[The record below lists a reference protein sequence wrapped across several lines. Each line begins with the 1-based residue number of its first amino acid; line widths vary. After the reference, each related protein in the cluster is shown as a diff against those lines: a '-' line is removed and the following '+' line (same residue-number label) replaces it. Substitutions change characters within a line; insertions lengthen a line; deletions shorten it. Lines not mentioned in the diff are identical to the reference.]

1 MCRGMNFPQ
10 IRLESTSA
18 RIGLDIEKPVQRIE
32 QPKPVQSI
40 EQPKA
45 VVNIETVPGRLTIDQ
60 TEAWADLGF
69 KTIPRLVAENAENG
83 KRIAMEGTARRVRQG
98 DELMRIENKTNPI
111 PSHAV
116 ENAYKPEARLNI
128 AWIPSP
134 GSVKI
139 NYEPAKVNIEITPRK
154 PIIHTK
160 IQKPIHDYKPG
171 KVHVYLEQRNTLKID
186 FVNLFSET
194 V

>member
-1 MCRGMNFPQ
+1 MNFPQ

-18 RIGLDIEKPVQRIE
+18 RIGLHIEKPIQKIE
-32 QPKPVQSI
+32 QPKAIQSI

-45 VVNIETVPGRLTIDQ
+45 VVNIETVPGRLIIDQ
-60 TEAWADLGF
+60 TEARSDLGF
-69 KTIPRLVAENAENG
+69 KTIPRLVAENAADA

-98 DELMRIENKTNPI
+98 DDLMRIENKANPI
-111 PSHAV
+111 PSHAI
-116 ENAYKPEARLNI
+116 ENAYKPEARLTI
-128 AWIPSP
+128 GWIPSP

-139 NYEPAKVNIEITPRK
+139 NYEPAKVNIEATPQK
-154 PIIHTK
+154 PIIHTQ
-160 IQKPIHDYKPG
+160 IQKPLHDYTPG
-171 KVHVYLEQRNTLKID
+171 KVHVYLEQKNSLKID